1 MKHALLPKAQYG
13 GAIGLFATLMLVY
26 FTPLLVIQMP
36 LLPQGFQELFL
47 ARDGKVP
54 LNEPSHE

>member
-26 FTPLLVIQMP
+26 FTALLVIQMP

-47 ARDGKVP
+47 APNGNVL
-54 LNEPSHE
+54 LNDRVHE